1 MILLPILLKKMMMT
15 ISKVCLAYTVAG
27 VFITLIVSDKLPDD
41 DEDFIKGLFGEDR
54 TSKRE
59 TSAVRFG
66 MFLRS
71 LENSHL
77 KKKKKR

>member
-1 MILLPILLKKMMMT
+1 M
-15 ISKVCLAYTVAG
+15 VF
-27 VFITLIVSDKLPDD
+27 FITLIVSDKLPDADD

-71 LENSHL
+71 LENSRL
-77 KKKKKR
+77 

>member
-1 MILLPILLKKMMMT
+1 M
-15 ISKVCLAYTVAG
+15 VF
-27 VFITLIVSDKLPDD
+27 FITLIVSDKLPDADD